1 MHRRNKWFSARV
13 RNFQWHRI
21 QDIHT
26 ASTKD
31 EVLIVYGHKGIGKTS
46 AAIAFCQS
54 GSNRL
59 YFSFKNIDADIAPV
73 IFSEHLDTLP
83 PSDSWNSFFENIK
96 HAYGAH
102 GTFIIFDDVDA
113 RNDKTEFYQSVDKFL
128 HSDKRK
134 LFTIVFLTTSN
145 DKLPLATTSLEMKPM
160 SIGDISKAFNKLNRA
175 DTTRLHAVTAGIP
188 ELVAHYND
196 NLTYEENLRNFLT
209 AGSRYIRFMEDTMT
223 MTFRTPESYNT
234 LLYAMSAGKNRIS
247 ELAACSGF
255 ANNKCDKYVKAL
267 IAAQLAKRVKT
278 KENGKTVSHY
288 VPANT
293 YIKLWYKWIFP
304 HRRELM
310 CGFSDEM
317 LAQTKTYID
326 EELVPE
332 SFRQACFR
340 YFLNKEHL
348 SNSVLDNLDNF
359 NRQIGGYDFDI
370 VMPSEKYRCFIKIC
384 PQVNSRYDKKE
395 LLTMLKAAECEC
407 PYYNSEFYLFL
418 NGRFSDYVWKEA
430 GKYDNLK
437 LVQTE
442 WLGL

>member
-1 MHRRNKWFSARV
+1 MHRRNKWFSVRV

-21 QDIHT
+21 QDIHK
-26 ASTKD
+26 ASAKD
-31 EVLIVYGHKGIGKTS
+31 EVLIVYGNKGMGKTS

-59 YFSFKNIDADIAPV
+59 YFSFKNINTDIAPV
-73 IFSEHLDTLP
+73 IFSEHLDTLT
-83 PSDSWNSFFENIK
+83 PSDSWDSFFENIK

-102 GTFIIFDDVDA
+102 STVIIFDDVDA
-113 RNDKTEFYQSVDKFL
+113 RNDKSGFYQSVDKFL

-145 DKLPLATTSLEMKPM
+145 DKLPLDTTSLEMEPM
-160 SIGDISKAFNKLNRA
+160 SIGDISKVFNKLDRTN
-175 DTTRLHAVTAGIP
+175 TTRLHAVTAGIP
-188 ELVAHYND
+188 ELVAQYND

-209 AGSRYIRFMEDTMT
+209 AGSRYIRFMEETMT

-234 LLYAMSAGKNRIS
+234 LLYAMSK
-247 ELAACSGF
+247 
-255 ANNKCDKYVKAL
+255 
-267 IAAQLAKRVKT
+267 
-278 KENGKTVSHY
+278 GKTVSHY

-317 LAQTKTYID
+317 LAQIKTYID

-340 YFLNKEHL
+340 YFLNKGHL

-359 NRQIGGYDFDI
+359 NRQIGGHDFDLVI
-370 VMPSEKYRCFIKIC
+370 PAGEYRYFIKIC

>member
-1 MHRRNKWFSARV
+1 
-13 RNFQWHRI
+13 
-21 QDIHT
+21 
-26 ASTKD
+26 
-31 EVLIVYGHKGIGKTS
+31 
-46 AAIAFCQS
+46 
-54 GSNRL
+54 
-59 YFSFKNIDADIAPV
+59 
-73 IFSEHLDTLP
+73 
-83 PSDSWNSFFENIK
+83 
-96 HAYGAH
+96 
-102 GTFIIFDDVDA
+102 
-113 RNDKTEFYQSVDKFL
+113 
-128 HSDKRK
+128 
-134 LFTIVFLTTSN
+134 
-145 DKLPLATTSLEMKPM
+145 M
-160 SIGDISKAFNKLNRA
+160 SIGDISKVFNKLDRA
-175 DTTRLHAVTAGIP
+175 DTTRLHAITAGIP
-188 ELVAHYND
+188 ELAAQYND
-196 NLTYEENLRNFLT
+196 NLTYEENLCNFLT
-209 AGSRYIRFMEDTMT
+209 AGSRYIRFMEETMA

-234 LLYAMSAGKNRIS
+234 LLYAMSK
-247 ELAACSGF
+247 
-255 ANNKCDKYVKAL
+255 
-267 IAAQLAKRVKT
+267 
-278 KENGKTVSHY
+278 GKTVSHY

-317 LAQTKTYID
+317 LAQIKTYID

-359 NRQIGGYDFDI
+359 NRQIGGYYFDI

-395 LLTMLKAAECEC
+395 LLTMLKAAEFEC
-407 PYYNSEFYLFL
+407 PYCDSEFYLFL

-442 WLGL
+442 WLGR